1 MHAESSL
8 NELLAYTI
16 KGKGEALLWVS
27 QIGHSFKVIMIRIF
41 FFFFA
46 QIFRLTYV
54 QTDSDRVKDFRK
66 T

>member
-27 QIGHSFKVIMIRIF
+27 QIGHSFKVIMIQI

-46 QIFRLTYV
+46 QIFRLSYV

>member
-1 MHAESSL
+1 MHAESSW

-27 QIGHSFKVIMIRIF
+27 QIGHSFKVIMIQI

-46 QIFRLTYV
+46 QIFRLSYV

>member
-27 QIGHSFKVIMIRIF
+27 QTGHMIALKWLWYEF
-41 FFFFA
+41 FFFLRKYFA
-46 QIFRLTYV
+46 YHMYKPIPIE
-54 QTDSDRVKDFRK
+54 
-66 T
+66 

>member
-1 MHAESSL
+1 MHTESSL

-41 FFFFA
+41 FFFA
-46 QIFRLTYV
+46 QIFRSSYV

>member
-1 MHAESSL
+1 MHTESSL

-41 FFFFA
+41 FFFA
-46 QIFRLTYV
+46 QIFRLSYV
-54 QTDSDRVKDFRK
+54 QTNSDRVKDFRK

>member
-1 MHAESSL
+1 MHTESSL

-27 QIGHSFKVIMIRIF
+27 QIGHSFKVIMIGI

-46 QIFRLTYV
+46 QIFRLSYV

>member
-16 KGKGEALLWVS
+16 KVKGEALLWVS
-27 QIGHSFKVIMIRIF
+27 QIGHSFKVIMIQV

-46 QIFRLTYV
+46 QIFRLSYV
-54 QTDSDRVKDFRK
+54 QTDSDRIKDFRK

>member
-8 NELLAYTI
+8 NDLLAYTI
-16 KGKGEALLWVS
+16 KGKGEALLRVS
-27 QIGHSFKVIMIRIF
+27 QIGHSFKVIMIQI

-46 QIFRLTYV
+46 QIFRLSYV

>member
-41 FFFFA
+41 FFLRKYFA
-46 QIFRLTYV
+46 HHMYKPIPMG
-54 QTDSDRVKDFRK
+54 
-66 T
+66 

>member
-16 KGKGEALLWVS
+16 KGKGEALLRVS
-27 QIGHSFKVIMIRIF
+27 QIGHSFKVIMIQI

-46 QIFRLTYV
+46 QIFRLSYV

>member
-1 MHAESSL
+1 MHTESSL

-27 QIGHSFKVIMIRIF
+27 QIGHSFKVIMIWI

-46 QIFRLTYV
+46 QIFRLSYV

>member
-8 NELLAYTI
+8 NDLLAYTI
-16 KGKGEALLWVS
+16 KGKGEALLRVP
-27 QIGHSFKVIMIRIF
+27 QIGHSFKVIMIQI

-46 QIFRLTYV
+46 QIFRLSYV